1 MKKIQGNRTLRV
13 RFRVRFLQV
22 SFILFQTR
30 PALTRD
36 VTCSVTLLGWK
47 RHEEAISDDNP
58 RYYFSSFCINQSYYV
73 CNCNHH
79 CFHGCIIYCRSDFF
93 LVPRTCMCVCMCMR
107 VRVLKISETIH
118 IILSV
123 FRVVQNVSHA
133 HIASCKKCDTIVIFI
148 H

>member
-58 RYYFSSFCINQSYYV
+58 PYYFSSFCINQSYYV

-79 CFHGCIIYCRSDFF
+79 CFHGCITYCRFDFLF
-93 LVPRTCMCVCMCMR
+93 GTQNLHVCMHVYACACFEDLR
-107 VRVLKISETIH
+107 DHQYYSVYL
-118 IILSV
+118 LSG
-123 FRVVQNVSHA
+123 S
-133 HIASCKKCDTIVIFI
+133 KCVPYTYSFL
-148 H
+148 

>member
-58 RYYFSSFCINQSYYV
+58 PYYFSSFCINQSYYV

-79 CFHGCIIYCRSDFF
+79 CFHGCITYCRFDFF
-93 LVPRTCMCVCMCMR
+93 FGTQNLHVCMHVYACACFEDLR
-107 VRVLKISETIH
+107 DHPYYFVYLQSG
-118 IILSV
+118 S
-123 FRVVQNVSHA
+123 
-133 HIASCKKCDTIVIFI
+133 KCVPCTYSFL
-148 H
+148 